1 MMSCLHMPK
10 IISQFATGVEI
21 WPIIVAENFMI
32 TKICTYLAKICFKN
46 EKNQKVRGLRGNL
59 AHR

>member
-21 WPIIVAENFMI
+21 WRIILAENSIF
-32 TKICTYLAKICFKN
+32 TKICTYLANICLKN
-46 EKNQKVRGLRGNL
+46 EKN
-59 AHR
+59 

>member
-21 WPIIVAENFMI
+21 SRIIVAENFMI
-32 TKICTYLAKICFKN
+32 TKICTYLPNICLKN
-46 EKNQKVRGLRGNL
+46 EKN
-59 AHR
+59 